1 MYFFQLNYFYGSRK
15 RIFHVFWEP
24 SFKRDINSSVYC
36 LTLSQYVN
44 DIEFGYLILKVLLN

>member
-1 MYFFQLNYFYGSRK
+1 MGYLLGKFASIKLVIYWVSLP
-15 RIFHVFWEP
+15 V
-24 SFKRDINSSVYC
+24 FKRDINSSVYC